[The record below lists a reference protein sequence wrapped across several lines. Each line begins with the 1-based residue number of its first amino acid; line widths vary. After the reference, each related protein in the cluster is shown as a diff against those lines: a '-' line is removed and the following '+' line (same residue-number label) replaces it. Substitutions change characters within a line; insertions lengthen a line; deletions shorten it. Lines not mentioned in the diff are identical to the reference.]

1 MNDPQIWW
9 YITRASA
16 LIAWV
21 LMTLSVIWGI
31 LLSTRIM
38 RRIDNPGWL
47 RDLHSYLGGMTLI
60 MVALHMVTLMLDG
73 YSQYTLVQVLVPY
86 TKDYE
91 PFAVALGI
99 LAFYILLAVQGS
111 SLLIARMPRKFW
123 KVVHYAS
130 YATLILVSLHA
141 GWASSRDVDT
151 LWYKVLAI
159 VLISSATIAVVVRV
173 LTRGRTGRAP
183 TAKAWT
189 HKSGT
194 IPSVAPVAA
203 GAPLLPAT
211 RTMVVASTSLAAD
224 AVMAIR
230 LVPLG
235 GGVLPIWYPGA
246 HITLSLPNGL
256 QRQYSLCG
264 DPAERDHFD
273 IAVLKTRHS
282 EGGSE
287 FIHANLTPG
296 MTLEVSGP
304 LNHFELEPA
313 SDYLF
318 IAGGIG
324 ITPIKAM
331 IESLPERRHW
341 RLLYA
346 GRSRTTMAFVDDLLE
361 RYPDR
366 ITVHAR
372 DEQAGDLDIAS
383 LVVDTEAQVYCCG
396 PESLMSSVAAFV
408 PAAQMHSERFVA
420 VERVSDVAAQA
431 IDVTCRKSKKEFVV
445 GADQSILEAME
456 ANGIPV
462 LGSCRKGVCGT
473 CEVRIVEGKPVHLD
487 SVMPDEEKDSLR
499 VMYPCV
505 SRAEGTQLVLDI

>member
-9 YITRASA
+9 YISRASS
-16 LIAWV
+16 LIAWA

-73 YSQYTLVQVLVPY
+73 YSQYSLVQVLVPF

-91 PFAVALGI
+91 PLAVALGI

-111 SLLIARMPRKFW
+111 SLLIARLPRKFW
-123 KVVHYAS
+123 KAVHYAS

-141 GWASSRDVDT
+141 GWASSKDAGS
-151 LWYKVLAI
+151 LWYKILAI

-173 LTRGRTGRAP
+173 VTRNRTGRAP

-189 HKSGT
+189 HTSGT
-194 IPSVAPVAA
+194 IASVAPAAA

-211 RTMVVASTSLAAD
+211 RTMVVTSTSLAAE

-235 GGVLPIWYPGA
+235 GGALPVWYPGA

-264 DPAERDHFD
+264 DPAERNHFD
-273 IAVLKTRHS
+273 IAVLKTAQS
-282 EGGSE
+282 QGGSE
-287 FIHANLTPG
+287 FIHTNLQPG

-318 IAGGIG
+318 VAGGIG

-341 RLLYA
+341 RLIYA
-346 GRSRTTMAFVDDLLE
+346 GRSRTTMAFLDELLE
-361 RYPDR
+361 RYPHR
-366 ITVHAR
+366 VTVHAS
-372 DEQAGDLDIAS
+372 DEQESGLDIAS
-383 LVVDTEAQVYCCG
+383 LLVDTEAQVYCCG
-396 PESLMSSVAAFV
+396 PESLMSTTAALV
-408 PAAQMHSERFVA
+408 PPEQMHSERFVA
-420 VERVSDVAAQA
+420 VERTSDVAAQA
-431 IDVTCRKSKKEFVV
+431 IDVTCRKSRKEFVV

-473 CEVRIVEGKPVHLD
+473 CEVRIVEGEPVHLD
-487 SVMPDEEKDSLR
+487 SVIPDAEKDSLR

-505 SRAEGTQLVLDI
+505 SRAVGDRLVLDV

>member
-1 MNDPQIWW
+1 MNEPHIWW

-16 LIAWV
+16 LIAWA

-60 MVALHMVTLMLDG
+60 MVALHMVSLMLDEWLTFSLG
-73 YSQYTLVQVLVPY
+73 NVLIPFNAEYKTLP
-86 TKDYE
+86 
-91 PFAVALGI
+91 VALGI
-99 LAFYILLAVQGS
+99 LAFYVLLAVQGS
-111 SLLIARMPRKFW
+111 SLLINRLPRKFW
-123 KVVHYAS
+123 KGVHYAS
-130 YATLILVSLHA
+130 YATLILVALHA
-141 GWASSRDVDT
+141 GWTGTDVGS
-151 LWYKVLAI
+151 LWYKIVAI
-159 VLISSATIAVVVRV
+159 TLIGGATAAVVVRV
-173 LTRGRTGRAP
+173 LTRSRTGRAP

-194 IPSVAPVAA
+194 IPSVAPAA
-203 GAPLLPAT
+203 EGAPLLPAT
-211 RTMVVASTSLAAD
+211 RTMVVASTAMAAD
-224 AVMAIR
+224 GVMALR
-230 LVPLG
+230 LEPVG
-235 GGVLPIWYPGA
+235 GEALPVWYPGA

-313 SDYLF
+313 SEYLF
-318 IAGGIG
+318 VAGGIG

-331 IESLPERRHW
+331 IESLPERRQW
-341 RLLYA
+341 RLIYA
-346 GRSRTTMAFVDDLLE
+346 GRSRTTMAFLAELLE

-366 ITVHAR
+366 ITVHAS
-372 DEQAGDLDIAS
+372 DEQDAELDIAS
-383 LVVDTEAQVYCCG
+383 LVVDTPAQVYCCG
-396 PESLMSSVAAFV
+396 PESLMSSTAALV
-408 PAAQMHSERFVA
+408 PSEQMHLERFVA
-420 VERVSDVAAQA
+420 VDRTAGVAAHA
-431 IDVTCRKSKKEFVV
+431 IDVSCRKSKKEFVV
-445 GADQSILEAME
+445 SADQSILEALE
-456 ANGIPV
+456 AHGIPV

-473 CEVRIVEGKPVHLD
+473 CEVRIVEGEPVHLD
-487 SVMPDEEKDSLR
+487 SVMPDDEKDSLR

-505 SRAEGTQLVLDI
+505 SRAAGDRLVLDV